1 MEHFMKKLATLV
13 LSFAAVS
20 AIAGPNT
27 GCGLGNQV
35 IEKQDTV
42 VKQVLAV
49 TTNGTSGNQT
59 FGISSGTSGCTK
71 PANFASLETQ
81 EFVAQ
86 NMDTLAQDIAKGEGE
101 AIETLA
107 KLMNA
112 ADHAAFAAKL
122 QANFDKVYTTANIDA
137 ATVLNNIAAVI

>member
-1 MEHFMKKLATLV
+1 MEPFMKKFTTLI
-13 LSFAAVS
+13 LSFAAAS
-20 AIAGPNT
+20 AFAAPNV
-27 GCGLGNQV
+27 GCGLGSQV

-42 VKQVLAV
+42 LKQVLAV
-49 TTNGTSGNQT
+49 TTNGTSGSQT
-59 FGISSGTSGCTK
+59 FGISSGTSGCTQ
-71 PANFASLETQ
+71 PANYATLETH

-86 NMDTLAQDIAKGEGE
+86 NMDSLAQDIAKGEGE

-112 ADHAAFAAKL
+112 TDHAAFAAKL

>member
-13 LSFAAVS
+13 MSFAAVS
-20 AIAGPNT
+20 AFAGPNT

-42 VKQVLAV
+42 VKQVLAA

-59 FGISSGTSGCTK
+59 FGISSGTSGCTQ
-71 PANFASLETQ
+71 PANFVSAETHQ
-81 EFVAQ
+81 FVAQ

-101 AIETLA
+101 ALDTLA
-107 KLMNA
+107 TLMNA
-112 ADHAAFAAKL
+112 ADRASFAAKL
-122 QANFDKVYTTANIDA
+122 QANFDKVYTTANVDA
-137 ATVLNNIAAVI
+137 ATVLNNIAALI

>member
-1 MEHFMKKLATLV
+1 MKKLVTLA
-13 LSFAAVS
+13 LSFAAAS
-20 AIAGPNT
+20 AFAGPNT
-27 GCGLGNQV
+27 GCGFGNQV
-35 IEKQDTV
+35 FENQDTV
-42 VKQVLAV
+42 VKQVFAA
-49 TTNGTSGNQT
+49 TTNGSSGNQT

-86 NMDTLAQDIAKGEGE
+86 NMEALALDMAKGSGE

-112 ADHAAFAAKL
+112 TDKAAFASKL
-122 QANFDKVYTTANIDA
+122 QANFDKVYTSANIDA
-137 ATVLNNIAAVI
+137 ATVLNNIATVI